1 MTTMST
7 RYDSEHKRAID
18 SMKKERQK
26 ELEKTQTDAA
36 STAALLETTTLK
48 LDKASARKN
57 NLEREVQLLRLSW
70 HTLYVRAAA
79 TVMLCTGGQ
88 SCCTHCTLELLQ
100 L

>member
-26 ELEKTQTDAA
+26 EVERIQTDAA

-57 NLEREVQLLRLSW
+57 NLEREVQLLRLPW
-70 HTLYVRAAA
+70 HTLYVRTAA
-79 TVMLCTGGQ
+79 TVMLCTGCQ
-88 SCCTHCTLELLQ
+88 SCCTHCRSKLLQ

>member
-1 MTTMST
+1 MPTMTTMST

-48 LDKASARKN
+48 LDKASARKH
-57 NLEREVQLLRLSW
+57 NLEREVQLLQLSW
-70 HTLYVRAAA
+70 HA
-79 TVMLCTGGQ
+79 
-88 SCCTHCTLELLQ
+88 S
-100 L
+100 